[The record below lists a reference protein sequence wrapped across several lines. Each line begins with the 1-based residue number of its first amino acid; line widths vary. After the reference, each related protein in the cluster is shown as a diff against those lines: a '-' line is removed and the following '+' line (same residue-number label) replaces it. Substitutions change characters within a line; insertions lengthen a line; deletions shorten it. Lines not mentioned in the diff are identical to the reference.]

1 MVISLAATVI
11 LPTNV
16 LSAPRALLLP
26 SLPAFAPRIVSDLEI
41 FTFPEYV
48 PAATW
53 IVSPALAA
61 LMAAWIV
68 V

>member
-1 MVISLAATVI
+1 MIFLLMV
-11 LPTNV
+11 
-16 LSAPRALLLP
+16 
-26 SLPAFAPRIVSDLEI
+26 
-41 FTFPEYV
+41 TFPEYV

-61 LMAAWIV
+61 VIAAWMV